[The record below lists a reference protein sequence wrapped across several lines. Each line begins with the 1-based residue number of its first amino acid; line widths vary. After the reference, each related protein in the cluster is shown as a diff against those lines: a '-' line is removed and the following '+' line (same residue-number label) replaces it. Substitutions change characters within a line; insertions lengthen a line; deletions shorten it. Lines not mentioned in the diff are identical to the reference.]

1 MAKDFL
7 MKMIFEVENPKGSHI
22 WECGLVTPW
31 MTVIPY
37 VGMGSYSSQSMF
49 TYIIDVHNSLQQ
61 GRVKIVAITAIHQV
75 YFVYKVS

>member
-1 MAKDFL
+1 
-7 MKMIFEVENPKGSHI
+7 
-22 WECGLVTPW
+22 
-31 MTVIPY
+31 
-37 VGMGSYSSQSMF
+37 MF